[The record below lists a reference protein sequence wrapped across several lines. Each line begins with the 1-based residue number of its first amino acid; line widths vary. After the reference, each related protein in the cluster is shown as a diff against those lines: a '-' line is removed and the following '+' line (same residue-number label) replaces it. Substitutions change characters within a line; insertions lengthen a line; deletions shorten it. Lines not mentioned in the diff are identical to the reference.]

1 MRFRIV
7 FYNFFLA
14 ALLLLM
20 QNVSSFAQESDVGSD
35 DEMTEEEFKSKLS
48 DMFNRLNKSI
58 KIIRDQITENQSA
71 PFLANLYMQLG
82 DMLSQKANV
91 LYYIKMETTKGEAAS
106 EEGDKKFKD
115 VVDATKEAI
124 SIYEKVLKE
133 FPKFV
138 GRSRAMYQLSSSLKS
153 IDESQKFLVA
163 VNDLIKNYRETKD
176 GAKGQLLLGQHTF
189 ERGIFDEA
197 LKIYLPLKNIPF
209 AYERNQAK
217 YKIGLI
223 HLADGKHKQALDSF
237 VEVITDKEFKDE
249 DNEAEVNL
257 KKKNV
262 RADLKREALIDSVR
276 AFTEVF
282 KENPDAVK
290 FYSNIA
296 PTENLFQEVIE
307 KLAFRY
313 INLKQYNNAIRL
325 LRTLTER
332 TASPE
337 KVLTIYKEVLLMIPL
352 NDRITLPVSEIR
364 YVLEKYV
371 QWITFYKLPADV
383 NRSADDF
390 FEKQLRDLGT
400 RSHEMGKSE
409 KDPKKAGQFLQNSI
423 NFYELYL
430 ALFRQTKFTMKMALN
445 TGDANFR
452 IADYMKCG
460 DYYLRAFKGEWGKV
474 ADKSK
479 AAIIKNAV
487 YCLQKEKEY
496 SFYELRR
503 VKGLLIESLKLLM
516 ELDPSKKQDPQ
527 TNFALAKAIYD
538 QGFYQPALPRLL
550 DFMKKFPS
558 TKFAVDAANLILDYF
573 NIKSDYQ
580 GLMDWGG
587 KILALNLPNEE
598 LNTKVKAIREQAKY
612 KKLQA
617 QVESSSSFDGFA
629 QGKSYLA
636 NAANIQNVELRN
648 LALSKA
654 LEASKREKDTDTF
667 FKAAK
672 SIAAKEPDATKRAE
686 IELSMAQEHA
696 KMSNFSDAKSFY
708 QKIVSQSGYG
718 KDFQTRAF
726 NELVTMSLALR
737 DWDSIAKLVVNP
749 LWSQTSQQS
758 KQQLSDLA
766 GNALESNVRATSSM
780 TTVIRRLP
788 ASASLALGVWKAGF
802 SNGSL
807 SSLKNSIVSSQC
819 SSNPSSAV
827 CRWNS
832 LAGIDKQANAVNSSL
847 GSASGDLT
855 KMETLANQFAGMIQ
869 AYSQLEGGEDPAVD
883 VVTSLRQSELYG
895 RFGLYLRKVA
905 QANAEIAQVLMAKSQ
920 ESLKTATAFKQRC
933 KKIIQSSGLLS
944 PVNRSCLSGQN
955 NSLTEIFSSASS
967 TTSPSIKH
975 VSSAEHMPL
984 KKNVFSVYE
993 ANSVLKL
1000 ASAHLNQGA
1009 YHYSAAVSM
1018 YGLSLGVSQ
1027 GDFNT
1032 LLGCSVMHLG
1042 YVSEASY
1049 YLKNGSDFE
1058 GLQSKCQSRLKSL
1071 VKQ

>member
-1 MRFRIV
+1 MRLRI
-7 FYNFFLA
+7 NW
-14 ALLLLM
+14 LLLFLFLFSLGI
-20 QNVSSFAQESDVGSD
+20 VSLSSVSAQEALPDTE
-35 DEMTEEEFKSKLS
+35 EMTEEEFRGKLS

-58 KIIRDQITENQSA
+58 KILRDQITENQSA

-82 DMLSQKANV
+82 DMLTQKANV
-91 LYYIKMETTKGEAAS
+91 QYYIKMESSKGEET
-106 EEGDKKFKD
+106 EESDKKFKD
-115 VVDATKEAI
+115 VVDSTKEAVA
-124 SIYEKVLKE
+124 IYEKILKE
-133 FPKFV
+133 FPKFA
-138 GRSRAMYQLSSSLKS
+138 GRSRAMFQLASALKS
-153 IDESQKFLVA
+153 IDESQKFLMV
-163 VNDLIKNYRETKD
+163 VNELIKQFPKTKD

-197 LKIYLPLKNIPF
+197 LKTYSPLQNISF

-223 HLADGKHKQALDSF
+223 YLAEGKHKEALNMF
-237 VEVITDKEFKDE
+237 VEVITDKDFKDD

-262 RADLKREALIDSVR
+262 RSDLKREALVDSVR
-276 AFTEVF
+276 AYTEVF
-282 KENPDAVK
+282 KENPDPVK

-337 KVLTIYKEVLLMIPL
+337 KVLSIYKEVLLMIPL
-352 NDRITLPVSEIR
+352 NDRVTLPVNEIR

-371 QWITFYKLPADV
+371 QWRTFYKLPPDV
-383 NRSADDF
+383 ARSSEDF

-400 RSHEMGKSE
+400 RSHEMGKTE
-409 KDPKKAGQFLQNSI
+409 KDPRKARAYLI
-423 NFYELYL
+423 KAIDFYELYL
-430 ALFRQTKFTMKMALN
+430 AIFRQTKFTMKIALN
-445 TGDANFR
+445 SGDANFR
-452 IADYMKCG
+452 IADFMKCG
-460 DYYLRAFKGEWGKV
+460 DFYLRVYKSEWGKIV
-474 ADKSK
+474 DKTRGP
-479 AAIIKNAV
+479 IIKNAV

-516 ELDPSKKQDPQ
+516 DFDPSKKQDAQ

-550 DFMKKFPS
+550 DFMKKFPN
-558 TKFAVDAANLILDYF
+558 TKYAVDAANLIMDYY

-587 KILALNLPNEE
+587 KILALNLPNAE
-598 LNTKVKAIREQAKY
+598 LNAKVKGIREQAKY
-612 KKLQA
+612 KKLQS
-617 QVESSSSFDGFA
+617 QVESAANFDGFA

-654 LEASKREKDTDTF
+654 LDASKREKDIDTF

-672 SIAAKEPDATKRAE
+672 SIAAKEPDASKRAE

-696 KMSNFSDAKSFY
+696 KMSNFVEAKSYY
-708 QKIVSQSGYG
+708 QKIISQGAYG
-718 KDFQTRAF
+718 KEFQTRAF

-737 DWDSIAKLVVNP
+737 DWDALARLTTNS
-749 LWSQTSQQS
+749 LWGQVSSQS

-766 GNALESNVRATSSM
+766 GNALESNVKITSSM
-780 TTVIRRLP
+780 TSVIRRLP
-788 ASASLALGVWKAGF
+788 ATPSLALGAWKASF
-802 SNGSL
+802 AN
-807 SSLKNSIVSSQC
+807 SSLTSLRNSMVSSLC
-819 SSNPSSAV
+819 SSNPAAAA

-832 LAGIDKQANAVNSSL
+832 MIAMDKKSQAINRSL

-855 KMETLANQFAGMIQ
+855 KMEALATQFSGMIQ
-869 AYSQLEGGEDPAVD
+869 AYSQIEGGEDPSLD
-883 VVTSLRQSELYG
+883 VVISLRQAELYG
-895 RFGLYLRKVA
+895 RFGLYLRKIA
-905 QANAEIAQVLMAKSQ
+905 QANPEVGQVLTAKSQ
-920 ESLKTATAFKQRC
+920 ESMSTANAFKQRC
-933 KKIIQSSGLLS
+933 KKIIQSANILS
-944 PVNRSCLSGQN
+944 PVNKSCMAGKNDSISQIFRSG
-955 NSLTEIFSSASS
+955 
-967 TTSPSIKH
+967 TSINTPSVKH
-975 VSSAEHMPL
+975 VSTNELTPL

-993 ANSVLKL
+993 GNSVLKL
-1000 ASAHLNQGA
+1000 ASALLSQGA
-1009 YHYSAAVSM
+1009 YHYAAATSM
-1018 YGLSLGVSQ
+1018 YGLSLGVLQ

-1032 LLGCSVMHLG
+1032 LLGCSVMQLG
-1042 YVSEASY
+1042 YISEASY
-1049 YLKNGSDFE
+1049 YLNNGTDYE
-1058 GLQSKCQSRLKSL
+1058 GNKGRCQSRLKSL
-1071 VKQ
+1071 VK

>member
-1 MRFRIV
+1 MRYRISH
-7 FYNFFLA
+7 
-14 ALLLLM
+14 LLLLLAL
-20 QNVSSFAQESDVGSD
+20 QLTSLPFAVNIYAQTPGG
-35 DEMTEEEFKSKLS
+35 DEEMSEEDFKNKLS

-58 KIIRDQITENQSA
+58 KIIRDQVTENQSA

-82 DMLSQKANV
+82 DMLTQKANV
-91 LYYIKMETTKGEAAS
+91 QYYIKMESTKGEAA

-115 VVDATKEAI
+115 VIDTTKEAVA
-124 SIYEKVLKE
+124 IYEKILKE

-138 GRSRAMYQLSSSLKS
+138 GRSRAMYQLASALKS
-153 IDESQKFLVA
+153 IDEGQKFLMVA
-163 VNDLIKNYRETKD
+163 NDLIKQFPGTKD
-176 GAKGQLLLGQHTF
+176 GAKGQLLLGQHIF
-189 ERGIFDEA
+189 EKGIFDEA
-197 LKIYLPLKNIPF
+197 LKTYSPLRSIKFP
-209 AYERNQAK
+209 YERNQAK

-223 HLADGKHKQALDSF
+223 YLADGKHKAALDIF

-262 RADLKREALIDSVR
+262 RADLKREALVDSVR
-276 AFTEVF
+276 AFTEVY
-282 KENPDAVK
+282 KENPDAVR

-313 INLKQYNNAIRL
+313 INLKQYNNAIQL

-371 QWITFYKLPADV
+371 QWKSFYKLPPDV
-383 NRSADDF
+383 SRSSEDF

-400 RSHEMGKSE
+400 RSHEMGKAE
-409 KDPKKAGQFLQNSI
+409 KDRKKAASYLSNAIS
-423 NFYELYL
+423 FYELYL
-430 ALFRQTKFTMKMALN
+430 AIFKQTKFAQKLALN
-445 TGDANFR
+445 SGDAYFR

-460 DYYLRAFKGEWGKV
+460 DFYMRAYKAEWGKIR
-474 ADKSK
+474 DKTRGPV
-479 AAIIKNAV
+479 IKNAV
-487 YCLQKEKEY
+487 FCLQKEKEY

-516 ELDPSKKQDPQ
+516 EFDPSKKQDAQ

-550 DFMKKFPS
+550 DFMKKFPT
-558 TKFAVDAANLILDYF
+558 TKYAVDSANLILDYF
-573 NIKSDYQ
+573 NIKSDFQ

-587 KILALNLPNEE
+587 KILALNLPNQE
-598 LNTKVKAIREQAKY
+598 LNNKVKTIREQAKY

-654 LEASKREKDTDTF
+654 LEASKREKDIDTF

-672 SIAAKEPDATKRAE
+672 SIASKEKDATKRAE

-696 KMSNFSDAKSFY
+696 KMSNFVDARNYY
-708 QKIVSQSGYG
+708 QKIVSQSSYG
-718 KDFQTRAF
+718 KEFQTRAF

-737 DWDSIAKLVVNP
+737 DWDSLSKL
-749 LWSQTSQQS
+749 TSNSMWGQASSQS

-766 GNALESNVRATSSM
+766 GNALESNITMTREMTS
-780 TTVIRRLP
+780 VIRKIP
-788 ASASLALGVWKAGF
+788 ATPSLAIGIWKASF
-802 SNGSL
+802 SNRSLGSL
-807 SSLKNSIVSSQC
+807 RNSVVSSLC
-819 SSNPSSAV
+819 SSNPSAAA

-832 LAGIDKQANAVNSSL
+832 LIGLDKKSTALNSSL
-847 GSASGDLT
+847 GAASGDLT
-855 KMETLANQFAGMIQ
+855 KMEALANQFSGMIQ
-869 AYSQLEGGEDPAVD
+869 AYTQLEGGEDPALD
-883 VVTSLRQSELYG
+883 VVTSLRQAELYG

-905 QANAEIAQVLMAKSQ
+905 QSNAEVGQVLAAKSQ
-920 ESLKTATAFKQRC
+920 ESLNTANAFKQRC
-933 KKIIQSSGLLS
+933 KKIIQSANLVS
-944 PVNRSCLSGQN
+944 PVNKSCLSGRN
-955 NSLTEIFSSASS
+955 DSLSQIFSGANSVNAPSVKNVATSAL
-967 TTSPSIKH
+967 TD
-975 VSSAEHMPL
+975 L

-1000 ASAHLNQGA
+1000 ASALLSQGA
-1009 YHYSAAVSM
+1009 YHYAAATSM

-1032 LLGCSVMHLG
+1032 LLGCSVMQLG

-1049 YLKNGSDFE
+1049 YLNSGSDFE
-1058 GLQSKCQSRLKSL
+1058 GNKSRCQSRLKSL
-1071 VKQ
+1071 VR